1 MFEFLTVAK
10 ETVQANVGK
19 ASLMFIRKKP
29 EIALAAGLACGAA
42 AIIFAGKETL
52 SAQKIVEEHKKNLD
66 TIHEAADVATE
77 EEYTDKQLGKDLA
90 VAYGQTT
97 VKLVKNYIP
106 AIGFAA
112 ASAGLIL
119 YSHRVMVGRNMALAA
134 AYATVDKSF
143 RDYRSRVKE
152 ELGEDIDR
160 HLRFDTAT
168 ETVDREVI
176 DKKGKKKLVAT
187 EVERPRNL
195 SEYAKFF
202 DSSNPNWDKNPE
214 FNLYFLKRREQ
225 IATDKL
231 RAKGFLFL
239 NEVYELLD
247 IPATI
252 AGQSI
257 GWLRDDSHPELS
269 FVDFGIFNPRSE
281 ANRRFVNGYEDCI
294 LLDFNVYGD
303 ILHSNACNLGAV

>member
-152 ELGEDIDR
+152 ELGEDIDS
-160 HLRFDTAT
+160 T
-168 ETVDREVI
+168 E
-176 DKKGKKKLVAT
+176 K
-187 EVERPRNL
+187 
-195 SEYAKFF
+195 
-202 DSSNPNWDKNPE
+202 
-214 FNLYFLKRREQ
+214 
-225 IATDKL
+225 
-231 RAKGFLFL
+231 
-239 NEVYELLD
+239 
-247 IPATI
+247 
-252 AGQSI
+252 
-257 GWLRDDSHPELS
+257 
-269 FVDFGIFNPRSE
+269 
-281 ANRRFVNGYEDCI
+281 
-294 LLDFNVYGD
+294 
-303 ILHSNACNLGAV
+303 